1 MDEISKDEN
10 KESISEY
17 RKHLNDSN
25 PICEYN
31 TFSTKSVCK
40 MKTILLWLERYRGL
54 YEDTV
59 TILGD
64 KRYASKLNSV
74 EVLVKKDF
82 EVLYGK
88 MSILSKLYNKETYF
102 KQQLNNYKLVQ
113 DSVLG
118 IEKWFNYQ
126 HKNKNEYQLFS
137 AVFYDSRELTHFN
150 LKIDNLTLNPDDFKH
165 TLKYMGIIEDNKAIE
180 FEGTVK
186 IISDLK
192 SYEKTES
199 TRAYTK
205 RKIGVSIDDF
215 SCSEYQVVFT
225 DGRVKHLDDLS
236 VGQFVRVFA
245 RLTGGELQNS
255 EGIKEYKHH
264 LYGWRIE
271 KLDAKPKVKK
281 NNKEMDLYYK
291 YILPLPF

>member
-1 MDEISKDEN
+1 MDEISKDEK
-10 KESISEY
+10 KESTSEY

-31 TFSTKSVCK
+31 TFSTKSVYK
-40 MKTILLWLERYRGL
+40 MKTIVLWLERYRGL
-54 YEDTV
+54 HEDTV
-59 TILGD
+59 TILDD

-118 IEKWFNYQ
+118 REKWFDYQ

-150 LKIDNLTLNPDDFKH
+150 LKIDKLTLNPEDFKY
-165 TLKYMGIIEDNKAIE
+165 TLKYMSIIEEAKAIH
-180 FEGTVK
+180 FEGK
-186 IISDLK
+186 IKSIDDLEVYK
-192 SYEKTES
+192 KTEI
-199 TRAYTK
+199 TRAYTR
-205 RKIGVSIDDF
+205 RKIVLSIDDF
-215 SCSEYQVVFT
+215 YCSELQVVFT
-225 DGRVKHLDDLS
+225 DGRVKHLEDLS
-236 VGQFVRVFA
+236 VGQFVKVFA
-245 RLTGGELQNS
+245 RLTGGGLKNS
-255 EGIKEYKHH
+255 EGINEYKHH
-264 LYGWRIE
+264 LYGWRVDT
-271 KLDAKPKVKK
+271 LDAKPEVKK
-281 NNKEMDLYYK
+281 NIKEMDLYYK

>member
-10 KESISEY
+10 KESTSEY
-17 RKHLNDSN
+17 RNHLDVSN

-40 MKTILLWLERYRGL
+40 MKTIVLWLERYRGL
-54 YEDTV
+54 CEDTV
-59 TILGD
+59 TILAD

-113 DSVLG
+113 DNVLG
-118 IEKWFNYQ
+118 RENWFDYQ

-150 LKIDNLTLNPDDFKH
+150 LKIDKLTLNPEDFKY
-165 TLKYMGIIEDNKAIE
+165 TLKYMSIIEEAKAIH
-180 FEGTVK
+180 FEGT
-186 IISDLK
+186 IK
-192 SYEKTES
+192 SIDALEIFKKTK
-199 TRAYTK
+199 TKRAYS
-205 RKIGVSIDDF
+205 RREIVLSIDDF
-215 SCSEYQVVFT
+215 CCSELQVVFT
-225 DGRVKHLDDLS
+225 DGRVKHLENLC
-236 VGQFVRVFA
+236 VGQFVKVFA
-245 RLTGGELQNS
+245 RLTGGELKNS
-255 EGIKEYKHH
+255 EGINEYKHH
-264 LYGWRIE
+264 LYGWRLE
-271 KLDAKPKVKK
+271 KINAKRNVDE
-281 NNKEMDLYYK
+281 NIKEMDLYYK